1 MKKKIRPLGNIT
13 SDLEPLLLE
22 MAYEHDLQ
30 HGEIL
35 NIVRGYL
42 EIHCPGAKE
51 EFVDG
56 DEIVFYYGSREALK
70 RKGYK

>member
-1 MKKKIRPLGNIT
+1 MKKKKLRPLGNIT

-22 MAYEHDLQ
+22 MACDHDLQ

-35 NIVRGYL
+35 NLIRGYL

-51 EFVDG
+51 KYVDG
-56 DEIVFYYGSREALK
+56 DEIVFYYGPKSELK
-70 RKGYK
+70 KT